1 MDKKREI
8 IFLILAGFF
17 ITNAIVAELIG
28 GKLINILGVPMSLGI
43 LPWPIVFL
51 TTDLINE
58 YFGKSGVRKLTFL
71 TTILITYTFIILFF
85 AVKIPSSAISSISTD
100 NFKIVFGQS
109 QLIIIGSIVAFI
121 VSQLLDATIFQ
132 YVKEKTGN
140 KHIWL
145 RSTGST
151 VFSQLIDTF
160 IVLGIAFYL
169 PGIMDFKTYIL
180 SGFTGYSI
188 KLLVAVG
195 LTPLIYVSHYYIDR
209 YLGIKKT

>member
-140 KHIWL
+140 KYIWL

>member
-71 TTILITYTFIILFF
+71 TTILIAYTFIILFF
-85 AVKIPSSAISSISTD
+85 AVKIPSSAISFISTD

-109 QLIIIGSIVAFI
+109 QLIILGSIVAFI

-140 KHIWL
+140 KYIWL

-160 IVLGIAFYL
+160 IVLGIAFYI